1 MPELPEVETIVRGL
15 KKEITGRRITGVW
28 LGWPKLVKSHT
39 PEKFAAALKGR
50 TITGVGRRGKNILM
64 DLSGKSGKAGV
75 PEMTLLAHQKMTGH
89 FMVGRW
95 KLAGDKWESL
105 SGGHLGHKKNSYI
118 RLMLTLDDGRGLG
131 LSDVRKF
138 AKIVLGEREKIE
150 NLPELRKLG
159 PEPLSSGFTFSEFER
174 IAKSKKSAAKRALLD
189 QNFIAGIGNIYS
201 DEALWLSRIH
211 PLQPMN
217 SIGKEKLK
225 ELFNAIKFVL
235 KKAVR
240 LRGSSVSDYRDSS
253 GKPGS
258 YAKTRF
264 VYARKGEP
272 CPRCGEKII
281 SMRAGARTAHFCG
294 RCQKP
299 DKK

>member
-1 MPELPEVETIVRGL
+1 MPELPEVETIVKGL
-15 KKEITGRRITGVW
+15 RKEIIGRRIKGVW
-28 LGWPKLVKSHT
+28 LGWPRLVKSHT
-39 PEKFAAALKGR
+39 PEKFAAVLKGR
-50 TITGVGRRGKNILM
+50 TITGVERRGKNILIG
-64 DLSGKSGKAGV
+64 LSGR

-95 KLAGDKWESL
+95 KLSGGRWESL
-105 SGGHLGHKKNSYI
+105 ERGHLGHKKNSYI
-118 RLMLTLDDGRGLG
+118 RLMLSLNDGRGLG

-159 PEPLSSGFTFSEFER
+159 PEPLDSGFTFSEFEK
-174 IAKSKKSAAKRALLD
+174 IAKNKKGAAKRVLLD

-201 DEALWLSRIH
+201 DEILWLSRIH
-211 PLQPMN
+211 PLQPL
-217 SIGKEKLK
+217 SSLSREKLLK
-225 ELFNAIKFVL
+225 LFKALKLVL

-272 CPRCGEKII
+272 CPRCGAKII
-281 SMRAGARTAHFCG
+281 SMRVGGRTAHFCG
-294 RCQKP
+294 KCQKP
-299 DKK
+299 LK